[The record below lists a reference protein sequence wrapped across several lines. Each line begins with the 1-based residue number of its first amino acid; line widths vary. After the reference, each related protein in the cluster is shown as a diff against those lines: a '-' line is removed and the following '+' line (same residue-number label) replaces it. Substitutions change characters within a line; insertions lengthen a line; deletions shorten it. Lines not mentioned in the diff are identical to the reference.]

1 VSNVVDP
8 KTLIDPMVYGRMTG
22 HLKLGDVSLCMCR
35 VMVLA
40 QYPGSFL
47 AYIVGQDPSDSK
59 SNQLHAVI
67 GEIFGGITGRDPS
80 VCKCNRLHVD
90 ILRFSFIKLEYIL
103 KFL

>member
-1 VSNVVDP
+1 
-8 KTLIDPMVYGRMTG
+8 MVEWPDTS
-22 HLKLGDVSLCMCR
+22 KLGDMSLCMCR